1 MLSGTKLKMKVRT
14 LIIIDLYYPKTIF
27 SELNK
32 NVILNVAKGLHD
44 YFKSIDEYFITK

>member
-1 MLSGTKLKMKVRT
+1 MKVRT
-14 LIIIDLYYPKTIF
+14 LIIIDLYYPKAIF

-44 YFKSIDEYFITK
+44 YLKSIDEYFITK